1 MDSQTMVQTKTVKNV
16 FKDYTNENSISNCAI
31 GEINL
36 YKKTNKL
43 AINLETDC
51 KVEAKDI
58 YDFEKYLS
66 NRFKIEDINTKI
78 IHSKEEDT
86 ENIQDD
92 WKNLTCYVFKK
103 HPSTIGILKNS
114 KIELE
119 GNIGNVFLNVKGA
132 DFLKNRGV
140 DESLSNIINNVYG
153 KKIKINYKEDDLKEH
168 EEEIERKRELQMQEE
183 TMKLIEEM
191 ESRKKE
197 NQIQEEHIPE
207 AAYAEMPEDESYL
220 AELEEMH
227 EQNIILGKASKAKE
241 RKVKIKDITADNA
254 RITLEGRVA
263 TCECRETKTG
273 KGMIIF
279 DIYDGTGII
288 TCKSFAKDAAEGKDI
303 VEKIKKADAI
313 KTIGKAGL
321 DTFAGDVTV
330 IANTIIEISGEN
342 IPKLPT
348 EDENTPLILG
358 MAPTIKEPLVK
369 ITDLNAESGMVA
381 LQGEVIKIEDRE
393 LKSGK
398 VLLSIDLYDGTS
410 TLTCK
415 AFANGDQAKKVIG
428 RLKNAKGIKLA
439 GKAGLDTFSKELSV
453 VANTIIE
460 TEGLKKE
467 IRMDN
472 AEVKRVEL
480 HMHTQM
486 SQMDAMTS
494 ATDLINRAI
503 KWGMKSIAITDHG
516 VVQAFPEANHA
527 AEKSDIKIIYGVEAY
542 LVPDKSS
549 NVYNPKHQDIDTEYV
564 VLDIETTGLSFQT
577 EKITE
582 LGAVKI
588 KNGEIIEEFESFVN
602 PEKPIPEK
610 IVEITHITDE
620 MVKDAGTIEEVLPK
634 FLDFLGDAVLVA
646 HNANFDIGFI
656 RHYAEKLG
664 YKLDNTYIDT
674 LSLSKQVFPDFKK
687 YKLGLIAEKLGIK
700 VEVAH
705 RALDDVLTL
714 VKVFNVIIEKLKEDG
729 IKTVD
734 EIDIKLA
741 KDINIKTLPSYHA
754 IILTKNLV
762 GLKNLYKLISYSH
775 LDYFYKRPRIPKS
788 VYIAHSEGLMIGSAC
803 EAGELYRAIVSGK
816 TEEEIEEI
824 ADFYDYLEIQ
834 PLGNNQF
841 MLRNGTLPNEEA
853 LKDIN
858 RKIVKLGEKLNKL
871 VVATCDVHF
880 MDPQDEIYRRILMAG
895 QGYDDADE
903 QAPLYLRTTEEMLKE
918 FEYLG
923 EEKAYEVVV
932 TNTNKISDMCEKIS
946 PISPDKCPPHIEGC
960 EQEIENIAMTRA
972 KELYGEDLPEIVK
985 TRLER
990 ELNSIIKNGFSV
1002 MYIIA
1007 QKLVWK
1013 SNEDGYLVGSRGS
1026 VGFKRF
1032 SWFIICGKH
1041 DWYYRG

>member
-1 MDSQTMVQTKTVKNV
+1 
-16 FKDYTNENSISNCAI
+16 
-31 GEINL
+31 
-36 YKKTNKL
+36 
-43 AINLETDC
+43 
-51 KVEAKDI
+51 
-58 YDFEKYLS
+58 
-66 NRFKIEDINTKI
+66 
-78 IHSKEEDT
+78 
-86 ENIQDD
+86 
-92 WKNLTCYVFKK
+92 
-103 HPSTIGILKNS
+103 
-114 KIELE
+114 
-119 GNIGNVFLNVKGA
+119 
-132 DFLKNRGV
+132 
-140 DESLSNIINNVYG
+140 
-153 KKIKINYKEDDLKEH
+153 
-168 EEEIERKRELQMQEE
+168 
-183 TMKLIEEM
+183 
-191 ESRKKE
+191 
-197 NQIQEEHIPE
+197 
-207 AAYAEMPEDESYL
+207 
-220 AELEEMH
+220 
-227 EQNIILGKASKAKE
+227 
-241 RKVKIKDITADNA
+241 
-254 RITLEGRVA
+254 
-263 TCECRETKTG
+263 
-273 KGMIIF
+273 
-279 DIYDGTGII
+279 
-288 TCKSFAKDAAEGKDI
+288 
-303 VEKIKKADAI
+303 
-313 KTIGKAGL
+313 
-321 DTFAGDVTV
+321 
-330 IANTIIEISGEN
+330 
-342 IPKLPT
+342 
-348 EDENTPLILG
+348 

-634 FLDFLGDAVLVA
+634 FLEFLGDSVLVA

-816 TEEEIEEI
+816 SEEEIEEI

-1026 VGFKRF
+1026 VGSSFVANMTGITEVNSLQAHYRCPNCKYSDFTDYGIKNGFDLPDKNCPKCGHKLDKDGIDIPFETFLGFDGDKEPDIDLNFSGEYQAKAHKYTEVLFGKGKTFKAGTIGTIAEKTASSTAIRKNINKLDAIRKVVPEETYDILNNKIKHGQIIKGLATYEKEILYKLRTSSTQFISNLPDVSEGLENAIKNAANSCNNIMDLISIVKSKRYTQTRIQRILLYALLDITKQDMENSKKGIPYIRVLGMTEDGKKLLSEIVSRKKLNIIVSPKKFMDSSNNKIAKSLF
-1032 SWFIICGKH
+1032 SKDLQATNIYTLGYEYESFSNLDFTTPVVTI
-1041 DWYYRG
+1041 